1 MPRRARLAHQQA
13 ILSAALARARASRHS
28 VALFDLD
35 STLLDNRPRQARIFQ
50 EYGRAAGLPAL
61 LATRPEHFEGWDLSR
76 ALRNAGLSE
85 SLVRIHAA
93 RVRRFWEERFFTNA
107 LCRLDV
113 PVPGAPAFVRAV
125 RAAGVTIAY
134 VTGRPARMEE
144 GTVEVLGRFEFPVP
158 DGETA
163 LLFMKP
169 GEALRDDAWKAIA
182 RDAVDALGEVVLAF
196 ENEPAHVN
204 AYAQAWRR
212 AIVVHLDTDHSDRA
226 VEVDAAIPSVADL
239 RVEVDSTLGA
249 RWLSG
254 GAEGA
259 TARGP

>member
-1 MPRRARLAHQQA
+1 MERRARLAHQQA
-13 ILSAALARARASRHS
+13 ILSSALARARASRRS
-28 VALFDLD
+28 VAVFDLD
-35 STLLDNRPRQARIFQ
+35 STLLDNRPRQARILQ

-85 SLVRIHAA
+85 ALVRTHAT
-93 RVRRFWEERFFTNA
+93 RVRRFWEERFFTSA

-113 PVPGAPAFVRAV
+113 PIPGAPEFVRAV
-125 RAAGVTIAY
+125 HAAGVTIAY
-134 VTGRPARMEE
+134 VTGRPAKMEE
-144 GTVEVLGRFEFPVP
+144 GTLEVLARFEFPFP
-158 DGETA
+158 DGDTA
-163 LLFMKP
+163 VLFMKP

-212 AIVVHLDTDHSDRA
+212 AVVVHLDTDHSDRA

-239 RVEVDSTLGA
+239 RVGIEPAPGA

-254 GAEGA
+254 GAGGA
-259 TARGP
+259 TAPGR